1 MWYISGEEGVRVD
14 DDKKLGRDA
23 WYFAR
28 SVRRSIVVAV
38 DQVNVVTRRGRQDIE
53 MTAWPSG

>member
-14 DDKKLGRDA
+14 DDKNLGRDA

-28 SVRRSIVVAV
+28 GVRRSIVVAV
-38 DQVNVVTRRGRQDIE
+38 DQINVVTRRG
-53 MTAWPSG
+53 

>member
-14 DDKKLGRDA
+14 DDKNLGRDA

-38 DQVNVVTRRGRQDIE
+38 DQINVVTRRG
-53 MTAWPSG
+53 